1 MDGSNNIQTQSQ
13 PDTCLSKEFYF
24 VVPAHYLVDT
34 NTVANFYSNILYFL
48 GEPGT
53 VVSIQYLGQ
62 TYTETIGSNNIASHN
77 LPNNKKLSA
86 FYSTL
91 KIPDN
96 KGIKIVADK
105 TITCHYLFSC
115 PHACNGTGLLPIEQL
130 SKLYYICPFF
140 SQGYTYDSSS
150 INIVSTSNN
159 NIIKITNLSTNTQTT
174 YTLQNLQTLRHRYTI
189 TNTEGVLLPSPAFK
203 IESTYDIAVFTDS
216 YCYVWVGA
224 CNAQICQIYGYEYF
238 DKTFI
243 LPLTQNYNNV
253 EGINIEGGNRV
264 FRTGD
269 AFKILSVNDNNTI
282 SINGTSIT
290 LGKYKTYEKLSVT
303 SPTMIT
309 ATYPIFVYQCK
320 RGLGDNSI
328 GDASLNAIFPF
339 NRLSKRYVLA
349 LPPLPYV
356 SSGIDNPKYYALIGI
371 KQNALSSIKVNGT
384 LLNTSQKSN
393 FITIPGTD
401 YVSGWVELLGSKNR
415 LDPSAA
421 VAYIFEASD
430 NFIVILDAYNYC
442 DTYLF
447 SAGGSMCNNLIPNLP
462 TPNPNASA
470 TPTRTPTATPT
481 LTPTLTPTSTTTPTP
496 TPTTSITASPTPTP
510 TITKTQTPTPTPSK
524 SPGASPTPTATLTP
538 TTSLTPTCTPTIS
551 PTPTYTPTA
560 SVTPSYTPTHTPTCT
575 PTPSH
580 TPPPVA
586 CCYTLGNI
594 IDFTIVP

>member
-1 MDGSNNIQTQSQ
+1 MDISNNIQIQSQ

-24 VVPAHYLVDT
+24 VVPSHIYVDDP
-34 NTVANFYSNILYFL
+34 NTTYSHILYFL

-53 VVSIQYLGQ
+53 VVSITYLGQ
-62 TYTETIGSNNIASHN
+62 TYTETIDSNNIASHK

-96 KGIKIVADK
+96 KGIKIVSNK
-105 TITCHYLFSC
+105 TITCHYLFYG
-115 PHACNGTGLLPIEQL
+115 PYACNGTGLLPIEQL

-159 NIIKITNLSTNTQTT
+159 NTIKITNLSNNTQTT
-174 YTLQNLQTLRHRYTI
+174 YTLQNLQTLRHRYT
-189 TNTEGVLLPSPAFK
+189 TDAQGLLIPSPVFK

-224 CNAQICQIYGYEYF
+224 CNVQICQIYGYEYF
-238 DKTFI
+238 DKIFI

-253 EGINIEGGNRV
+253 NGINIEQGNQV
-264 FRTGD
+264 YRTGD
-269 AFKILSVNDNNTI
+269 AFKILSVDDNNTI

-290 LGKYKTYEKLSVT
+290 LGKYQTYEKLSVT

-309 ATYPIFVYQCK
+309 AKYPIFVYQCK
-320 RGLGDNSI
+320 RGLGQNEI
-328 GDASLNAIFPF
+328 GDASLNAVFPF
-339 NRLSKRYVLA
+339 NRLSKRYVIA
-349 LPPLPYV
+349 LPPLPYA
-356 SSGIDNPKYYALIGI
+356 SYNIDNPKYYALIAI
-371 KQNALSSIKVNGT
+371 KQNSLSSIKVNGT

-462 TPNPNASA
+462 TPNPNPSA
-470 TPTRTPTATPT
+470 TPTRTPTPTPTST
-481 LTPTLTPTSTTTPTP
+481 LTPTPTCTLTPTP
-496 TPTTSITASPTPTP
+496 TPSTSITASPTPTP
-510 TITKTQTPTPTPSK
+510 TVTNTQTATPTPSK
-524 SPGASPTPTATLTP
+524 SPGASPTPTATCTP
-538 TTSLTPTCTPTIS
+538 TNSLTPTCTPTIS
-551 PTPTYTPTA
+551 PTPTYTPTYTPTA
-560 SVTPSYTPTHTPTCT
+560 SVTPSYTPTCT

-580 TPPPVA
+580 TPPPIE